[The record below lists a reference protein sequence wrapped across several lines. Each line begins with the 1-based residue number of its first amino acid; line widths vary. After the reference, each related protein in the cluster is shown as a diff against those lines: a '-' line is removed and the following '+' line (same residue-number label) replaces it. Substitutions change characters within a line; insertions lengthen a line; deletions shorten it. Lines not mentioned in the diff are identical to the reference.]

1 VNRKFLT
8 QNIYHF
14 IALGFGSGLFKKG
27 PGTAGSLA
35 AIPIF
40 YLLINLPSLLQ
51 WLFVVTLFFVG
62 LYSSNKVINLI
73 DQKDPSFIVIDEI
86 VAVLF
91 LFILIPTNIKFL
103 ALAFILFRIFDI
115 FKPFPVSW
123 AENYFKGAL
132 GIMIDDI
139 VAALLSL
146 LIIRLILYVF

>member
-27 PGTAGSLA
+27 PGTAGSFV

-103 ALAFILFRIFDI
+103 AFAFILFRFFDI

-132 GIMIDDI
+132 GIMMDDI

-146 LIIRLILYVF
+146 LVIRLTLYVF

>member
-1 VNRKFLT
+1 MNRKFLT

-40 YLLINLPSLLQ
+40 YLLLNLPSLLQ
-51 WLFVVTLFFVG
+51 WLFVITLFFVG
-62 LYSSNKVINLI
+62 LYSSNKVIAVI

-91 LFILIPTNIKFL
+91 LFILIPSNIKLL
-103 ALAFILFRIFDI
+103 AFAFILFRIFDI

-123 AENYFKGAL
+123 AENYFQGAL
-132 GIMIDDI
+132 GIMMDDI

-146 LIIRLILYVF
+146 IVIRVILYVF

>member
-1 VNRKFLT
+1 MNRKFLT
-8 QNIYHF
+8 QNVYHF

-27 PGTAGSLA
+27 PGTAGSFV

-103 ALAFILFRIFDI
+103 AFAFILFRFFDI

-132 GIMIDDI
+132 GIMMDDI
-139 VAALLSL
+139 VAALLSFL
-146 LIIRLILYVF
+146 VIRLILYVF

>member
-1 VNRKFLT
+1 MNRKFLT

-40 YLLINLPSLLQ
+40 YLLLNLPSLLQ
-51 WLFVVTLFFVG
+51 WLFVITLFFVG
-62 LYSSNKVINLI
+62 LYSSNKVIAVI

-91 LFILIPTNIKFL
+91 LFILITSNIKFL
-103 ALAFILFRIFDI
+103 VFAFILFRIFDI
-115 FKPFPVSW
+115 FKPFPISW

-132 GIMIDDI
+132 GVMMDDI

-146 LIIRLILYVF
+146 LVIRLILYVF

>member
-27 PGTAGSLA
+27 PGTAGSFV

-103 ALAFILFRIFDI
+103 AFAFILFRFFDI

-132 GIMIDDI
+132 GIMMDDI
-139 VAALLSL
+139 VAALLSFL
-146 LIIRLILYVF
+146 VIRLILYVF

>member
-1 VNRKFLT
+1 M
-8 QNIYHF
+8 
-14 IALGFGSGLFKKG
+14 GFGSGLFKKG
-27 PGTAGSLA
+27 PGTAGSFV

-103 ALAFILFRIFDI
+103 AFAFILFRFFDI

-132 GIMIDDI
+132 GIMMDDI
-139 VAALLSL
+139 VAALLSFL
-146 LIIRLILYVF
+146 VIRLILYVF

>member
-1 VNRKFLT
+1 MNRKFLT

-40 YLLINLPSLLQ
+40 YLLLNLPSLLQ
-51 WLFVVTLFFVG
+51 WLFVITLFFIG
-62 LYSSNKVINLI
+62 LYSSNKVIAVI

-91 LFILIPTNIKFL
+91 LFILIQLNIKFL
-103 ALAFILFRIFDI
+103 VFAFILFRVFDI

-123 AENYFKGAL
+123 AENYFKGGL
-132 GIMIDDI
+132 GIMMDDI
-139 VAALLSL
+139 IAALLSL
-146 LIIRLILYVF
+146 LVIRLTLYVF

>member
-1 VNRKFLT
+1 MNRKFLT

-27 PGTAGSLA
+27 PGTAGSFV

-40 YLLINLPSLLQ
+40 YLLINLSSLLQ

-91 LFILIPTNIKFL
+91 LFILIPTNIQFL
-103 ALAFILFRIFDI
+103 AFAFILFRIFDI

-132 GIMIDDI
+132 GIMLDDI

-146 LIIRLILYVF
+146 LVIRLILYVY

>member
-35 AIPIF
+35 AIPFF
-40 YLLINLPSLLQ
+40 YLLLNLPSVLQ
-51 WLFVVTLFFVG
+51 WLFVITLFFVG
-62 LYSSNKVINLI
+62 LYSSNKVIAVI

-115 FKPFPVSW
+115 FKPFPISW
-123 AENYFKGAL
+123 AENYFQGAL
-132 GIMIDDI
+132 GIMMDDI
-139 VAALLSL
+139 FASLLSL
-146 LIIRLILYVF
+146 LVIRLILYVF

>member
-40 YLLINLPSLLQ
+40 YLLLNLPSLLQ
-51 WLFVVTLFFVG
+51 WLFVITLFFIG
-62 LYSSNKVINLI
+62 LYSSNKVIAVI

-91 LFILIPTNIKFL
+91 LFILIQLNIKFL
-103 ALAFILFRIFDI
+103 VFAFILFRVFDI

-123 AENYFKGAL
+123 AENYFKGGL
-132 GIMIDDI
+132 GIMMDDI
-139 VAALLSL
+139 IAALLSL
-146 LIIRLILYVF
+146 LVIRLTLYVF

>member
-1 VNRKFLT
+1 MNRKFLT

-40 YLLINLPSLLQ
+40 YLLLNLPSLLQ
-51 WLFVVTLFFVG
+51 WLFVITLFFVG
-62 LYSSNKVINLI
+62 LYSSNKVIAVI

-91 LFILIPTNIKFL
+91 LFILIPSNIKLL
-103 ALAFILFRIFDI
+103 AFAFILFRVFDI

-132 GIMIDDI
+132 GIMMDDI
-139 VAALLSL
+139 VAALLSFL
-146 LIIRLILYVF
+146 VIRLILYVF

>member
-1 VNRKFLT
+1 MNRKFLT

-14 IALGFGSGLFKKG
+14 IALGFGSGLVKNG

-40 YLLINLPSLLQ
+40 YLLLYLPSLLQ
-51 WLFVVTLFFVG
+51 WLFVITLFFVG
-62 LYSSNKVINLI
+62 LYSSNKVIAVI

-91 LFILIPTNIKFL
+91 LFILIPLSIKFL
-103 ALAFILFRIFDI
+103 VFAFILFRIFDI

-123 AENYFKGAL
+123 AENYFKRGL
-132 GIMIDDI
+132 GIMMDDI
-139 VAALLSL
+139 FAALLSL
-146 LIIRLILYVF
+146 LVIRLILYVF

>member
-1 VNRKFLT
+1 MNRKFLT

-40 YLLINLPSLLQ
+40 YLLLNLPSLFQ
-51 WLFVVTLFFVG
+51 WLFVITLFFVG
-62 LYSSNKVINLI
+62 LHSSNKVIAVI

-91 LFILIPTNIKFL
+91 LFILIPSNIKLL
-103 ALAFILFRIFDI
+103 AFAFILFRVFDI

-123 AENYFKGAL
+123 AENYFQGAL
-132 GIMIDDI
+132 GIMMDDI

-146 LIIRLILYVF
+146 LVIRLILYVF

>member
-1 VNRKFLT
+1 MNRKFLT

-27 PGTAGSLA
+27 SGTAGSLA

-40 YLLINLPSLLQ
+40 YLLLNLPSLLQ
-51 WLFVVTLFFVG
+51 WLFVITLFFVG
-62 LYSSNKVINLI
+62 LYSSNKVITVI

-91 LFILIPTNIKFL
+91 LFILIPSNIKLL
-103 ALAFILFRIFDI
+103 AFAFILFRIFDI
-115 FKPFPVSW
+115 FKPDPVSW

-132 GIMIDDI
+132 GIMMDDI

-146 LIIRLILYVF
+146 LVIRLILYVF

>member
-1 VNRKFLT
+1 VNRKFLS

-40 YLLINLPSLLQ
+40 YFLLNLPSLLQ
-51 WLFVVTLFFVG
+51 WLFVITLFFIG
-62 LYSSNKVINLI
+62 LYSSNKVIAVI

-91 LFILIPTNIKFL
+91 LFILIPSNIKLL
-103 ALAFILFRIFDI
+103 ALAFILFRVFDI

-123 AENYFKGAL
+123 AENYFQGAL
-132 GIMIDDI
+132 GIMMDDI

-146 LIIRLILYVF
+146 LVIRLTLYVF

>member
-1 VNRKFLT
+1 MNRKFLT

-27 PGTAGSLA
+27 PGTAGSFV

-51 WLFVVTLFFVG
+51 WLFVVTLFFIG
-62 LYSSNKVINLI
+62 LYSSNKVIAVI

-91 LFILIPTNIKFL
+91 LFILIPSNIKLL
-103 ALAFILFRIFDI
+103 AFAFILFRVFDI

-132 GIMIDDI
+132 SIMMDDI

-146 LIIRLILYVF
+146 LVIRLILYVF

>member
-1 VNRKFLT
+1 MNRKFLT

-14 IALGFGSGLFKKG
+14 IALGFGSGLYKKG
-27 PGTAGSLA
+27 PGTAGSIV

-40 YLLINLPSLLQ
+40 YLLLNLPSLLQ

-91 LFILIPTNIKFL
+91 LFIMIPTNIKFL
-103 ALAFILFRIFDI
+103 AFAFILFRIFDI

-123 AENYFKGAL
+123 AENHLKGAL
-132 GIMIDDI
+132 GIMLDDI

-146 LIIRLILYVF
+146 LVIRLILYVY

>member
-1 VNRKFLT
+1 MNRKFLT
-8 QNIYHF
+8 HNIYHF

-27 PGTAGSLA
+27 PGTAGSLV

-40 YLLINLPSLLQ
+40 YLLLNLPSLLQ
-51 WLFVVTLFFVG
+51 WLFVITLFFAG
-62 LYSSNKVINLI
+62 LYSSNKVIAVI

-103 ALAFILFRIFDI
+103 AFAFILFRVFDI

-132 GIMIDDI
+132 GIMMDDI
-139 VAALLSL
+139 VAALLTL
-146 LIIRLILYVF
+146 LVIRLILYVF

>member
-1 VNRKFLT
+1 MNRKFLT

-27 PGTAGSLA
+27 PGTAGSFV

-103 ALAFILFRIFDI
+103 AFAFILFRFFDI

-132 GIMIDDI
+132 GIMMDDI

-146 LIIRLILYVF
+146 LVIRLILYVF

>member
-1 VNRKFLT
+1 MNRKFLT

-27 PGTAGSLA
+27 PGTAGSFV

-103 ALAFILFRIFDI
+103 AFAFILFRFFDI

-132 GIMIDDI
+132 GIMMDDI
-139 VAALLSL
+139 VAALLSFL
-146 LIIRLILYVF
+146 VIRLILYVF

>member
-1 VNRKFLT
+1 VNRKFLS

-40 YLLINLPSLLQ
+40 YLLLNLPSLFQ
-51 WLFVVTLFFVG
+51 WLFVITLFFIG
-62 LYSSNKVINLI
+62 LYSSNKVIAVI

-91 LFILIPTNIKFL
+91 LFILIPSNIKLL
-103 ALAFILFRIFDI
+103 AFAFILFRVFDI

-139 VAALLSL
+139 VAALLSFL
-146 LIIRLILYVF
+146 VIRLILYVF

>member
-14 IALGFGSGLFKKG
+14 IAFGFGSGLFKKG

-40 YLLINLPSLLQ
+40 YLLLNLPSLLQ
-51 WLFVVTLFFVG
+51 WLFVITLFFIG
-62 LYSSNKVINLI
+62 LYSSNKVIAVI

-91 LFILIPTNIKFL
+91 LFLLIPLNIKFL
-103 ALAFILFRIFDI
+103 VFSFILFRIFDI

-132 GIMIDDI
+132 GIMMDDI

-146 LIIRLILYVF
+146 LVIRLTLYVF

>member
-1 VNRKFLT
+1 MNRKFLT

-40 YLLINLPSLLQ
+40 YLLLNWHSLLQ
-51 WLFVVTLFFVG
+51 WLFVITLFFVG
-62 LYSSNKVINLI
+62 LYSSNKVIAVI

-91 LFILIPTNIKFL
+91 LFILIPSNIKFL
-103 ALAFILFRIFDI
+103 VFAFILFRIFDI

-123 AENYFKGAL
+123 AENYFQGAP
-132 GIMIDDI
+132 GIMMDDI

-146 LIIRLILYVF
+146 LVIRLILYVF

>member
-1 VNRKFLT
+1 MNRKFLT

-27 PGTAGSLA
+27 PGTAGSFV

-103 ALAFILFRIFDI
+103 AFAFILFRIFDI

-123 AENYFKGAL
+123 AENHLKGAL
-132 GIMIDDI
+132 GIMLDDI

-146 LIIRLILYVF
+146 LVIRLILYVY

>member
-1 VNRKFLT
+1 MNRKFLT

-27 PGTAGSLA
+27 PGTAGSFV

-40 YLLINLPSLLQ
+40 YLLINLSSLLQ
-51 WLFVVTLFFVG
+51 WLFVITLFFVG
-62 LYSSNKVINLI
+62 LYSSNKVIAVI

-91 LFILIPTNIKFL
+91 LFILIPTNIQFL
-103 ALAFILFRIFDI
+103 AFAFILFRIFDI

-132 GIMIDDI
+132 GIMLDDI

-146 LIIRLILYVF
+146 LVIRLILHVY

>member
-1 VNRKFLT
+1 MNRKFLS

-40 YLLINLPSLLQ
+40 YFLLNLPSLLQ
-51 WLFVVTLFFVG
+51 WLFVITLFFIG
-62 LYSSNKVINLI
+62 LYSSNKVIDVI

-91 LFILIPTNIKFL
+91 LFILIPSNIKLL
-103 ALAFILFRIFDI
+103 AFAFILFRVFDI

-139 VAALLSL
+139 VAALLSFL
-146 LIIRLILYVF
+146 VIRLILYVF

>member
-1 VNRKFLT
+1 MNRKFLS

-40 YLLINLPSLLQ
+40 YLLLNLPSLFQ
-51 WLFVVTLFFVG
+51 WLFVITLFFIG
-62 LYSSNKVINLI
+62 LYSSNKVIAVI

-91 LFILIPTNIKFL
+91 LFILIPSNIKLL
-103 ALAFILFRIFDI
+103 AFAFILFRFFDI

-139 VAALLSL
+139 VAALLSFL
-146 LIIRLILYVF
+146 VIRLILYVL

>member
-27 PGTAGSLA
+27 PGTAGSFV

-40 YLLINLPSLLQ
+40 YLLLNLPSLLQ
-51 WLFVVTLFFVG
+51 WLFVITLFFIG
-62 LYSSNKVINLI
+62 LYSSNKVIDVI

-86 VAVLF
+86 VAVIF

-103 ALAFILFRIFDI
+103 AFAFILFRFFDI

-139 VAALLSL
+139 VAALLSFL
-146 LIIRLILYVF
+146 FIRLILHVF

>member
-1 VNRKFLT
+1 MNRKFLT

-35 AIPIF
+35 AIPFF
-40 YLLINLPSLLQ
+40 YLLVNLSSLLQ
-51 WLFVVTLFFVG
+51 WLFVITLFFVG
-62 LYSSNKVINLI
+62 LYSSNKVIAVI

-91 LFILIPTNIKFL
+91 LFILIQLNIKFL
-103 ALAFILFRIFDI
+103 VFAFILFRVFDI

-123 AENYFKGAL
+123 AENYFKGGL
-132 GIMIDDI
+132 GIMMDDI
-139 VAALLSL
+139 IAALLSL
-146 LIIRLILYVF
+146 LVIRLTLYVF

>member
-1 VNRKFLT
+1 MNRKFLS

-40 YLLINLPSLLQ
+40 YLLLNLPSLFQ
-51 WLFVVTLFFVG
+51 WLFVITLFFIG
-62 LYSSNKVINLI
+62 LYSSNKVIAVI

-91 LFILIPTNIKFL
+91 LFILIPSNIKLL
-103 ALAFILFRIFDI
+103 AFAFILFRVFDI

-146 LIIRLILYVF
+146 LVIRLILYVF

>member
-1 VNRKFLT
+1 M
-8 QNIYHF
+8 
-14 IALGFGSGLFKKG
+14 LFR
-27 PGTAGSLA
+27 S
-35 AIPIF
+35 
-40 YLLINLPSLLQ
+40 LLINLPSLLQ
-51 WLFVVTLFFVG
+51 WLFVITLFFVG

-103 ALAFILFRIFDI
+103 ALAFILFRVFDI

-132 GIMIDDI
+132 GIMMDDI

-146 LIIRLILYVF
+146 LVIRLILYVF

>member
-1 VNRKFLT
+1 MNRKFLT

-27 PGTAGSLA
+27 PGTAGSFV

-103 ALAFILFRIFDI
+103 AFAFILFRFFDI

-139 VAALLSL
+139 VAALLSFL
-146 LIIRLILYVF
+146 VIRLILYVF

>member
-14 IALGFGSGLFKKG
+14 IAFGFGSGLFKKG

-40 YLLINLPSLLQ
+40 YLLLNLPSLLQ
-51 WLFVVTLFFVG
+51 WLFVITLFFIG
-62 LYSSNKVINLI
+62 LYSSNKVIAVI

-91 LFILIPTNIKFL
+91 LFLLIPLNIKFL
-103 ALAFILFRIFDI
+103 VFSFILFRIFDI

-132 GIMIDDI
+132 GIMMDDI
-139 VAALLSL
+139 VAALLTL
-146 LIIRLILYVF
+146 LVIRLILYVF

>member
-1 VNRKFLT
+1 MNRKFLI

-14 IALGFGSGLFKKG
+14 IALGFGSGLYKKG
-27 PGTAGSLA
+27 PGTAGSIV

-103 ALAFILFRIFDI
+103 AFAFILFRFFDI

-132 GIMIDDI
+132 GIMMDDI
-139 VAALLSL
+139 VAALLSFL
-146 LIIRLILYVF
+146 VIRLILYVF

>member
-1 VNRKFLT
+1 VNRKFLS

-40 YLLINLPSLLQ
+40 YPLINLPSLFQ
-51 WLFVVTLFFVG
+51 WLFVITLFFIG
-62 LYSSNKVINLI
+62 LYSSNKVIAVI

-91 LFILIPTNIKFL
+91 LFILIPSNIKLL
-103 ALAFILFRIFDI
+103 AFAFILFRVFDI

-139 VAALLSL
+139 VAALLSFL
-146 LIIRLILYVF
+146 VIRLILYVF

>member
-40 YLLINLPSLLQ
+40 YLLLNWPSLLQ
-51 WLFVVTLFFVG
+51 WLFVITLFFVG
-62 LYSSNKVINLI
+62 LYSSNKVIAVI

-91 LFILIPTNIKFL
+91 LFLLIPLNIKFL
-103 ALAFILFRIFDI
+103 VFSFILFRIFDI

-132 GIMIDDI
+132 GIMMDDI

-146 LIIRLILYVF
+146 LVIRLTLYVF

>member
-1 VNRKFLT
+1 MNRKFST

-40 YLLINLPSLLQ
+40 YLLLNLPSLLQ
-51 WLFVVTLFFVG
+51 WLFVITLFFVG
-62 LYSSNKVINLI
+62 LYSSNKVIAVV

-91 LFILIPTNIKFL
+91 LFILIPPNINFL
-103 ALAFILFRIFDI
+103 AFAFILFRIFDI

-123 AENYFKGAL
+123 AENYFKGGL
-132 GIMIDDI
+132 GIMMDDI
-139 VAALLSL
+139 IAALLSL
-146 LIIRLILYVF
+146 LVIRLTLYVF

>member
-1 VNRKFLT
+1 VNRKFLS

-40 YLLINLPSLLQ
+40 YLLLNLPSLLQ
-51 WLFVVTLFFVG
+51 WLFVITLFFVG
-62 LYSSNKVINLI
+62 LYSSNKVIAVI

-91 LFILIPTNIKFL
+91 LFILIPSNIKLLVF
-103 ALAFILFRIFDI
+103 AFILFRIFDI

-123 AENYFKGAL
+123 AENYFQGAL
-132 GIMIDDI
+132 GIMMDDI

-146 LIIRLILYVF
+146 IVIRVILYVF

>member
-27 PGTAGSLA
+27 PGTAGSFV

-103 ALAFILFRIFDI
+103 AFAFILFRFFDI

-132 GIMIDDI
+132 GVMMDDI
-139 VAALLSL
+139 VAALLSFL
-146 LIIRLILYVF
+146 VIRLILYVF

>member
-1 VNRKFLT
+1 VNRKFST

-40 YLLINLPSLLQ
+40 YLLLNLPSLLQ
-51 WLFVVTLFFVG
+51 WLFVITLFFIG
-62 LYSSNKVINLI
+62 LYSSNKVIDVI

-91 LFILIPTNIKFL
+91 LFILIPSNIKLL
-103 ALAFILFRIFDI
+103 AFAFILFRVFDI

-139 VAALLSL
+139 VAALLSFL
-146 LIIRLILYVF
+146 VIRLILYVF